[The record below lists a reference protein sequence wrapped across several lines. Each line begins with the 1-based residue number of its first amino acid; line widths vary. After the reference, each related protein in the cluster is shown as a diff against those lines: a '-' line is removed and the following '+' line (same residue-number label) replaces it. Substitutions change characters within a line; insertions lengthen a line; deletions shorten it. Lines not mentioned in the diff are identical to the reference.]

1 MHMRKLPVTNQLE
14 YMILFCVTRQSSTM
28 AVDSCGIT
36 SSLQLALQKCGMG
49 NLPVDRIQAGVFGCS
64 CCSMREVSRDKSW
77 SRSIQRKSLQWV
89 GQMVELLQDQ
99 KVRKIGKFCGF
110 NPQSRHRMKK
120 KMGNFSK
127 LCPQKSGFTHW
138 SWSAGL
144 GGSSVWSSCL
154 APWHWSQ
161 GLKRW
166 CQDEIKATRTRLIA
180 HGSCYA
186 V

>member
-14 YMILFCVTRQSSTM
+14 YMILFCVTQQSSTM

-36 SSLQLALQKCGMG
+36 SSLQLALQKCRMG
-49 NLPVDRIQAGVFGCS
+49 NLPVDRIQA
-64 CCSMREVSRDKSW
+64 VSLVVPVAPWERCLETRADRGRFKENHFSELDRW
-77 SRSIQRKSLQWV
+77 LSSYKIRKWEKLGNSVDLTLRAGIEW
-89 GQMVELLQDQ
+89 
-99 KVRKIGKFCGF
+99 
-110 NPQSRHRMKK
+110 K

-180 HGSCYA
+180 HGSCY
-186 V
+186 VV